1 MSLSNYI
8 EELKD
13 DCVVDDINL
22 KESALMLPAKKAKWV
37 TRLILAKNSVNKLE
51 KDKKKQISIIMEKLK
66 QESISTVSNAVLK
79 SLAEKHESVIEM
91 DNKIEENYNL
101 IDFLE
106 RVEKVMSSM
115 SFDIGNIVK
124 IVQLETT

>member
-79 SLAEKHESVIEM
+79 SLAEKHESVIEI
-91 DNKIEENYNL
+91 DDKIEENYNL